1 MSDIDWAARLFPRA
15 IPHGV
20 RQRVRD
26 IQILQLVIVEW
37 AARATRQFSRA
48 VRVRVRDVFRD
59 T

>member
-1 MSDIDWAARLFPRA
+1 MIGSGRLFPRA
-15 IPHGV
+15 TPHGV

-37 AARATRQFSRA
+37 AARATRLFPQA
-48 VRVRVRDVFRD
+48 VRVRVRDAVCG